1 MKICKIETITANIVK
16 RRNPDICSYR
26 QVNHKK
32 MGNKPVVLVVDN
44 DPANFSLIEILL
56 FREGYEF
63 HYQDSGKGAIASLD
77 HIQPDLIL
85 LDVIMPETDGL
96 EVCQQIKS
104 NQRWQHI
111 PIIIVTS
118 LSEKED
124 LVCCLDA
131 GADDFVGKPINGNEL
146 RARMRSMLRIKA
158 QYDHIQATMMSRQEI
173 MQAIVQDLRD
183 PLIEISLEC
192 DALKAL
198 EIPDHAQ
205 TSIDQISKSI
215 AQMRLLVDD
224 ISKQK

>member
-1 MKICKIETITANIVK
+1 
-16 RRNPDICSYR
+16 
-26 QVNHKK
+26 

-44 DPANFSLIEILL
+44 EPNNFALIEILL

-63 HYQDSGKGAIASLD
+63 HYQESGKGAIAFLD
-77 HIQPDLIL
+77 NIQPDLIL
-85 LDVIMPETDGL
+85 LDVIMPETDGI

-124 LVCCLDA
+124 LACCLDA

-158 QYDHIQATMMSRQEI
+158 QYDHIQATMMSRQ
-173 MQAIVQDLRD
+173 AIVQDLRD
-183 PLIEISLEC
+183 PLVELSLEC
-192 DALKAL
+192 EALKSL
-198 EIPDHAQ
+198 GIPDRAQ
-205 TSIDQISKSI
+205 KSIDQISKSI

-224 ISKQK
+224 ISKQKQN